1 MQMKAESLKY
11 LLVEDDPLD
20 TEIITA
26 MLHRGANRPLE
37 LSIATR
43 FSTACTMLRE
53 NPFDAIILDL
63 NLPDGFGTRTIAL
76 LVEQF
81 PTLPIVILTGTGD
94 DNTAIACLQ
103 MGAQDYIS
111 KNQVNAELLSR
122 VMHYAVERKLI
133 DLQLKKAL
141 EIADQRNAELS
152 LLART
157 DSLTRLPNRAYF
169 LEVAEHSIASAK
181 RMSKSIGLLYFDL
194 NGFKAINDNYG
205 HGVGDS
211 VLIEIGRRLKGQ
223 LRLGDTV
230 ARMGGDEFVV
240 LSTVLDDSVQSY
252 SVARKIH
259 NIISSPML
267 IEGHNLSLTASIG
280 IATYPEVSSV
290 EKLIEGADLAMYE
303 AKSSGQ
309 HFACFYTKNLA
320 AKHEQQR
327 MIEVKLD
334 TALDQGDMTMVFQ
347 PISSTDQPGVYS
359 AEALARWHDNSM
371 GNISTARFIPVAE
384 AISFGDHLSN
394 YALTCLASL
403 YRLCKTDNIQLNRL
417 VMNVFG
423 NQFMMPDYSQRLLDQ
438 IHLLGLPPASVCIE
452 IPEPRLIEHMDACLP
467 QIKFLKSHG
476 VKITLDNFGSGDLAL
491 RHLEE
496 IPLDYIKLDRSLIGN
511 IGKAGGKAKL
521 VRALISLAHTLGI
534 RVIAGGVEH
543 DGEYQALLDMQCDE
557 FQGFFF
563 SRPMDQAALIKRWQA
578 RRPDSMP
585 AQSSAQSSSSTQAV

>member
-1 MQMKAESLKY
+1 MLMEAESLKY

-26 MLHRGANRPLE
+26 MLHRGASRPLD
-37 LSIATR
+37 LSLATLL
-43 FSTACTMLRE
+43 STACTMLRE
-53 NPFDAIILDL
+53 SPFDAIILDL
-63 NLPDGFGTRTIAL
+63 DLPDGFGTRTIAL

-94 DNTAIACLQ
+94 DDTAIACLQ

-133 DLQLKKAL
+133 DLELKKAL

-169 LEVAEHSIASAK
+169 LEVAEQSIASAK
-181 RMSKSIGLLYFDL
+181 RIKKSIGLLYFDL

-205 HGVGDS
+205 HGVGDL
-211 VLIEIGRRLKGQ
+211 VLIEIGRRLKDQ
-223 LRLGDTV
+223 LRVGDTV

-259 NIISSPML
+259 NIISAPML
-267 IEGHNLSLTASIG
+267 IEGHHLSLTASIG
-280 IATYPEVSSV
+280 IATFPEVSSV

-320 AKHEQQR
+320 AKHKQQR
-327 MIEVKLD
+327 MIELKLD
-334 TALDQGDMTMVFQ
+334 TAIDKGDMTMLFQ
-347 PISSTDQPGVYS
+347 HISSTDQPGVYS

-371 GNISTARFIPVAE
+371 GNISTTRFIPVAE
-384 AISFGDHLSN
+384 AVRFGDHLSA
-394 YALTCLASL
+394 YALTCLANL
-403 YRLCKTDNIQLNRL
+403 YRRCKTDNIHLNRL

-423 NQFMMPDYSQRLLDQ
+423 NQFMMPDYSQRLLDH

-452 IPEPRLIEHMDACLP
+452 IPESRLIEYMDVCLP
-467 QIKFLKSHG
+467 QIKLLKSHG

-491 RHLEE
+491 RHLED
-496 IPLDYIKLDRSLIGN
+496 IPLDYIKLDRSLVGN
-511 IGKAGGKAKL
+511 IDKASGKAKL
-521 VRALISLAHTLGI
+521 VGALISLAHTLGI
-534 RVIAGGVEH
+534 RVIAGSVEH
-543 DGEYQALLDMQCDE
+543 DGEYQTLLDMQCDE

-563 SRPMDQAALIKRWQA
+563 SRPMDQAALINQWLA
-578 RRPDSMP
+578 RGADSMP
-585 AQSSAQSSSSTQAV
+585 AQSSAQTPSSIQTG

>member
-1 MQMKAESLKY
+1 MLTKAESLKY

-26 MLHRGANRPLE
+26 MLHRGASRPLD
-37 LSIATR
+37 LSMATH
-43 FSTACTMLRE
+43 FSTACTRLRVSS
-53 NPFDAIILDL
+53 FDAIILDL

-94 DNTAIACLQ
+94 DDTAIACLQ
-103 MGAQDYIS
+103 MGAQDYVS

-122 VMHYAVERKLI
+122 VMYHAVERKLI

-141 EIADQRNAELS
+141 EVADQRNAELS

-157 DSLTRLPNRAYF
+157 DSLTALPNRAYF
-169 LEVAEHSIASAK
+169 LEVAEQSIASAK
-181 RMSKSIGLLYFDL
+181 RMGKSIGLLFFDL
-194 NGFKAINDNYG
+194 NGFKAITDNYG
-205 HGVGDS
+205 QGVGDS
-211 VLIEIGRRLKGQ
+211 VLIEIGRRLKDQ

-259 NIISSPML
+259 NIISAPML
-267 IEGHNLSLTASIG
+267 IEGHNLSLAASIG

-320 AKHEQQR
+320 AKHKQQR
-327 MIEVKLD
+327 MIEEKLN
-334 TALDQGDMTMVFQ
+334 TAIDKGDMTMVFQ

-394 YALTCLASL
+394 YALTCLARL
-403 YRLCKTDNIQLNRL
+403 YRRCKTDNIHLNRL

-423 NQFMMPDYSQRLLDQ
+423 NQFMRPEYSQSLLDQ

-467 QIKFLKSHG
+467 QIKFLKRHG
-476 VKITLDNFGSGDLAL
+476 IKITLDNFGSGDLAL

-521 VRALISLAHTLGI
+521 VGALISLAHTLGI
-534 RVIAGGVEH
+534 RVIAGSIEH

-557 FQGFFF
+557 FQGFLF
-563 SRPMDQAALIKRWQA
+563 SRPMDQAALIHQWQA

-585 AQSSAQSSSSTQAV
+585 AKSLAQPPNSTQAV